1 MAGWRP
7 TILTSELIENI
18 CEMLADGKSMR
29 TVAKEKSMP
38 AMSTMFRWLR
48 ESDEFKEQYEIAKQ
62 ESSDSMVEEINEI
75 ADNTEGDTQRDRLRI
90 DARKWTASKLKPK
103 KYGDKIDH
111 TTNGNEL
118 PTPILWYVHKNDS
131 DWQDNEDEQEGK
143 GSTGGDVS

>member
-1 MAGWRP
+1 
-7 TILTSELIENI
+7 
-18 CEMLADGKSMR
+18 MLADGKSMR

-118 PTPILWYVHKNDS
+118 PTPIL
-131 DWQDNEDEQEGK
+131 
-143 GSTGGDVS
+143 